1 MNSLVSVIV
10 PMYNVENY
18 VGHCIETIVNQTY
31 RNLEIILVD
40 DGSPDNSGRIADEWA
55 SKDSRIVV
63 IHKPNGGLSDARN
76 VAIDVAK
83 GEYITLVDSDDY
95 IHTRMIEL
103 LMQVAEEKSAD
114 VVVCSHKMVYE
125 GKIQQDEEVSLG
137 EVQIVDGKE
146 IQKIYLHPSDKRLD
160 YTVAWEKLYKR
171 KCFETI
177 RYPKGK
183 LHEDEYTTFQI
194 LYEAEKIAY
203 VDIPLYYYLS
213 RESSIMGEFKP
224 SRFDIFGGYA
234 RRIEYYESK
243 GEHELAKETFFLGL
257 HMMAQY
263 KEWMGKSSGCEE
275 KLSEA
280 IQIWRRIIKKCRD
293 NWKLSKVQSIEYLIF
308 KLSFRCYCLLSSL
321 VKRKVKKDV

>member
-18 VGHCIETIVNQTY
+18 VGRCIETIVNQTY
-31 RNLEIILVD
+31 HNLEIILVD

-55 SKDSRIVV
+55 KKDSRIVV

-171 KCFETI
+171 KCFDQI

-263 KEWMGKSSGCEE
+263 KEWMGKSSGCKQALNDSV
-275 KLSEA
+275 KLFKTILSNNSDMWKFSKTNRIEVLLFQTSLK
-280 IQIWRRIIKKCRD
+280 IYYFLWRM
-293 NWKLSKVQSIEYLIF
+293 
-308 KLSFRCYCLLSSL
+308 
-321 VKRKVKKDV
+321 RK